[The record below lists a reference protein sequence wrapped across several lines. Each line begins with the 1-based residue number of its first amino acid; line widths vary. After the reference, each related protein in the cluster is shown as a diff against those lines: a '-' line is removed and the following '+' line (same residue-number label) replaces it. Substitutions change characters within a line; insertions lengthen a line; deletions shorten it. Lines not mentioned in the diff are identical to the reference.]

1 MKPITLKLAGLQSY
15 REMQEIDFTELCETG
30 LFGIFGPT
38 GSGKST
44 ILDAITLAMYGKV
57 GRASGGTQGIM
68 NQAEDALF
76 VSFTFELASAQGI
89 ERYRVERRFKRQN
102 ELSIS
107 NTLSRFVEISE
118 EGDVV
123 LADKLADV
131 TRTVEEKI
139 GLKMDDFTRAVVLPQ
154 GKFAEFLSLKGAE
167 RRQMLQRLFHLE
179 QYGDLLV
186 QKLSRKVKETEQALK
201 QLEAEQ
207 QGLGNASEEALKQ
220 AESALQQAA
229 ELAAQRREA
238 LAAAQQQAAELSR
251 LRELSEERSLRAAQ
265 LAELR
270 AGDAA
275 IAKLEADLARA
286 AAAEALRP
294 TLAAWKEAQQ
304 QAAAREQGA
313 ASAERAAAEAA
324 QAAGRAAEA
333 AEAARLA
340 LAAKEPALLL
350 RVSEL
355 EQAKLLQ
362 AECDALLAELKRLQE
377 QREAAQ
383 RRRERLGQEQA
394 KEEQVFA
401 KAQQRQRELEQQ
413 RAGCEVSLDER
424 ARLQAAFH
432 SGQEIARLRQQQA
445 AAAEEERKF
454 RASAEQAALRLQEL
468 VRAKQLIENGC
479 QELAREALE
488 QLRQVQHLSAAAHLY
503 QQQLIESE
511 ARLKVSLKERELHIW
526 SRRLAEQLQQGSPCP
541 VCGSEHHPGI
551 GMSEEEHA
559 TNAEQELAEVSAL
572 LVQIKELQFELS
584 RDIAAGTSLL
594 ELLGAGDSELD
605 YLLEEPPGSGRIET
619 AASQESSADG
629 QSPSAASGRGLEPSA
644 SDLQESIAELE
655 AQQGL
660 LRSQLQQL
668 QRDARKA
675 KADLAALLPQ
685 HSSAQSESAAAIGL
699 LEQSSARHAA
709 LHEELSGKLT
719 SWQET
724 YVELSL
730 DSVGA
735 AYEQMQAKERQA
747 DDIKQRLAASVPFIE
762 ERIARIAVLTQ
773 ESVELDKQLL
783 QWETQEQ
790 GKQALL
796 QEKQARLTGW
806 IGSGQVEALLLE
818 AESSLNGLRQTA
830 EDTRRIQ
837 SETAARSN
845 EAATQAASATQ
856 AAASA
861 REQEQYWGTR
871 CAQELAES
879 PFVSEAEAVEALLA
893 RERTEA
899 MAQQIKEH
907 RERQREHELRL
918 QELDAK
924 LNDRIVSQAEW
935 EACQLALS
943 AAKEL
948 DEAAL
953 QGKARA
959 ERDLED
965 LATRHVRWKELETKR
980 AELEHQA
987 GLMSKLQSAL
997 RGNAFVEY
1005 VAEEQLMNVSHA
1017 ASQRLRSLTK
1027 QRYSLETDSG
1037 GGFVICD
1044 DANGGVKRPVATL
1057 SGGETFL
1064 TSLALALALSAQIQ
1078 LRGKYPLQF
1087 FFLDEGFGTL
1097 DPELLDTVIT
1107 SLEHLHHDHLSVG
1120 IITHVAELRA
1130 RLVRKLVVIP
1140 AENGGEGS
1148 KVVFERM

>member
-44 ILDAITLAMYGKV
+44 ILDAINLAMYGKV

-107 NTLSRFVEISE
+107 NTLSRFVEIRE

-251 LRELSEERSLRAAQ
+251 QRELSEERSLRAAQ

-294 TLAAWKEAQQ
+294 TLAAWKETQQ

-350 RVSEL
+350 RISEL

-377 QREAAQ
+377 QREDAQ
-383 RRRERLGQEQA
+383 RQRERLGQEQA
-394 KEEQVFA
+394 KEEQVLA

-468 VRAKQLIENGC
+468 VRAKQLIEKGC
-479 QELAREALE
+479 QELAGEALE

-511 ARLKVSLKERELHIW
+511 ARLKGSLKERELHIW

-551 GMSEEEHA
+551 GMAEEEHA
-559 TNAEQELAEVSAL
+559 ANAEHELAQVTAL

-594 ELLGAGDSELD
+594 ELLGAGESELEN
-605 YLLEEPPGSGRIET
+605 LLEESPASGRIET

-629 QSPSAASGRGLEPSA
+629 QSPSAASGRGLEP

-675 KADLAALLPQ
+675 KADLTALLPQ

-709 LHEELSGKLT
+709 MHEELSGKLT
-719 SWQET
+719 SWQKT

-735 AYEQMQAKERQA
+735 AHEQMQAKERQA

-762 ERIARIAVLTQ
+762 ERTARIAVLTQ

-796 QEKQARLTGW
+796 QEKRARLTAW
-806 IGSGQVEALLLE
+806 IGEGQVEVLLLE
-818 AESSLNGLRQTA
+818 AESSLNRLRQTA

-879 PFVSEAEAVEALLA
+879 PFASEAEAAEALLA
-893 RERTEA
+893 REQTEA

-924 LNDRIVSQAEW
+924 LNGRIVSQAEW
-935 EACQLALS
+935 ETCQLALS
-943 AAKEL
+943 TAKEL

-965 LATRHVRWKELETKR
+965 LATRHVRWQELETKR
-980 AELEHQA
+980 AKLEHQA

>member
-68 NQAEDALF
+68 NQAEDTLF

-107 NTLSRFVEISE
+107 NTLSRFVEIRE

-251 LRELSEERSLRAAQ
+251 LRELSEERSLRAAK

-313 ASAERAAAEAA
+313 DSAERAAAEAA

-383 RRRERLGQEQA
+383 RQRERLGQEQA
-394 KEEQVFA
+394 KEEQVLA

-468 VRAKQLIENGC
+468 VRAKQLIEKGC
-479 QELAREALE
+479 QELAGEALE

-511 ARLKVSLKERELHIW
+511 ARLKGSLKERELHIW

-551 GMSEEEHA
+551 GMAEEEHA
-559 TNAEQELAEVSAL
+559 ANAEHELAQVTAL

-594 ELLGAGDSELD
+594 ELLGAGESELEN
-605 YLLEEPPGSGRIET
+605 LLEESPASGRIET
-619 AASQESSADG
+619 AASRESSAAG
-629 QSPSAASGRGLEPSA
+629 QSPSAASGRGLEP

-675 KADLAALLPQ
+675 KADLTALLPQ

-699 LEQSSARHAA
+699 LEQSSTRHAA
-709 LHEELSGKLT
+709 MHEELSGKLT
-719 SWQET
+719 SWQKT

-735 AYEQMQAKERQA
+735 AHEQMQAKERQA
-747 DDIKQRLAASVPFIE
+747 DDIKQRLAASVPFID
-762 ERIARIAVLTQ
+762 ERTVRIAVLTQ

-796 QEKQARLTGW
+796 QEKRARLTAW
-806 IGSGQVEALLLE
+806 IGDGQVEVLLLE
-818 AESSLNGLRQTA
+818 AESSLNRLRQTA

-879 PFVSEAEAVEALLA
+879 PFASEAEAAEALLA
-893 RERTEA
+893 REQTEA

-924 LNDRIVSQAEW
+924 LNGRIVSQAEW
-935 EACQLALS
+935 ETCQLALS
-943 AAKEL
+943 TAKEL

-965 LATRHVRWKELETKR
+965 LAARHVRWQELETKR